1 MKELRDERVKLERV
15 NVELRLE
22 TIAKQNDI
30 NKLAEDLKNAEKEVK
45 SGKLVNEKINGELN
59 SVTRKL
65 VMYRI

>member
-45 SGKLVNEKINGELN
+45 SGKLVNEKVNG
-59 SVTRKL
+59 
-65 VMYRI
+65 